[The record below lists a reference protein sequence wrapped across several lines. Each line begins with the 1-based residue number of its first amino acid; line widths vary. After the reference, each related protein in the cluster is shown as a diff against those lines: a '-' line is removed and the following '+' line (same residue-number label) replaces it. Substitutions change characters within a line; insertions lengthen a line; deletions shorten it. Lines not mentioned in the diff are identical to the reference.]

1 MVCVCVRV
9 CVRVRV
15 RGVRV
20 YCVWCVYHVVHMY
33 TGPSAVEHTC

>member
-1 MVCVCVRV
+1 MNAFFDRKASRV

-20 YCVWCVYHVVHMY
+20 RVRARECDYFL
-33 TGPSAVEHTC
+33 GSE